1 MPIFTQA
8 MRRVSLYALAA
19 ASFLP
24 TGGNAFGQLPVLGNP
39 AEEWL
44 DLVDYTKLEDILF
57 GSAPTGAGVTIG
69 QVEAASGPSFVN
81 FYPDTSSAEFDAASD
96 PSGTGVTFI
105 NGSQSARPNPTTSSH
120 ATTTVGRNLYGNTTG
135 AAKESNVVVVYE
147 ANDYLNNQL
156 RAPTGS
162 DPRKPEYE
170 DPAEGEFLP
179 LKVINHSWAGDF
191 GSNTNNRRT
200 LVRLDYVIDRYDV
213 TMAVGVSV
221 NGDTDPATTT
231 KPPHPEISPLLGQ
244 SYNAIAVG
252 GPQGLHSIEP
262 TESYY
267 GGGRTKPDIVAG
279 GFTVSSNTAMV
290 SSVASVLHEVVAGTD
305 AAKSETMK
313 AILLAG
319 ATKEQ
324 YFETFVDPD
333 SGLVDPWER
342 TPSQPL
348 DNIFGA
354 GQLNAFNSYVMT
366 EGGQFTGS
374 TGAAGSPIANH
385 GWDYQSEIT
394 PTDDVKYEFTIPEG
408 KHAAEVSIVLAWN
421 YEVTDINP
429 GNAFSPSESF
439 ANLDL
444 ELLDSDGGLI
454 DHSVSVVDNVE
465 HVYVTGLSPGTYT
478 FQVSTD
484 AARDYGIA
492 WRINTAFDQESADF
506 DGDGDVDSAD
516 LLVWQRGYGTLVGA
530 QHSDGDA
537 DGDGDV
543 DEDDRVFLDS
553 QFGLVLGT
561 LDAIAATIPEPTG
574 ATLLGGVL
582 FYLIGSRGRRR

>member
-1 MPIFTQA
+1 MPIFTQVV
-8 MRRVSLYALAA
+8 RRLSLCALAMA
-19 ASFLP
+19 TLLP
-24 TGGNAFGQLPVLGNP
+24 PGGSAFAQLPVLGNP
-39 AEEWL
+39 ADEWL
-44 DLVDYTKLEDILF
+44 DLVEYTKLQELLF
-57 GSAPTGAGVTIG
+57 GAAPTGAGVVIG
-69 QVEAASGPSFVN
+69 QVEAASQSQN
-81 FYPDTSSAEFDAASD
+81 FRNFFPDTTNVEFDAAGD
-96 PSGTGVTFI
+96 PSGTAVNFI
-105 NGSQSARPNPTTSSH
+105 NGSSSAQPNPTTSDH
-120 ATTTVGRNLYGNTTG
+120 ATKTVGRNIYGNNLG
-135 AAKESNVVVVYE
+135 AAREGNTVVVYE

-156 RAPTGS
+156 RAPSGS

-179 LKVINHSWAGDF
+179 IPIINHSWAGDF
-191 GSNTNNRRT
+191 GSNTNNRRA

-213 TMAVGVSV
+213 IMPVGVST
-221 NGDTDPATTT
+221 NGAGVSL
-231 KPPHPEISPLLGQ
+231 SPLLGQ

-252 GPQGLHSIEP
+252 TPQGEHSTEL

-267 GGGRTKPDIVAG
+267 GGDRTKPDIVAG
-279 GFTVSSNTAMV
+279 GFNVSSNTAMV
-290 SSVASVLHEVVAGTD
+290 SSVAGILHEVVAGTD
-305 AAKSETMK
+305 GARSETMK

-319 ATKEQ
+319 ATKEE

-333 SGLVDPWER
+333 TGQVDPWER

-366 EGGQFTGS
+366 EGGQFSGS
-374 TGAAGSPIANH
+374 TGAAGTPIANH
-385 GWDYQSEIT
+385 GWDYQTSIAPADE
-394 PTDDVKYEFTIPEG
+394 VKYEFTIPEG

-421 YEVTDINP
+421 YEITDINS
-429 GNAFSPSESF
+429 GSGFSPSESF

-444 ELLDSDGGLI
+444 ELLDSSGGLV
-454 DHSVSVVDNVE
+454 DHSVSMVDNVE
-465 HVYVTGLSPGTYT
+465 HVYLTGLSPGTYT
-478 FQVSTD
+478 FQVLSD
-484 AARDYGIA
+484 ENNLAARDYGIA
-492 WRINTAFDQESADF
+492 WRINTALDAASADF

-516 LLVWQRGYGTLVGA
+516 LLVWQRGYGTLLGA
-530 QHSDGDA
+530 EHADGDA

-543 DEDDRVFLDS
+543 DEDDRDVLNT

-582 FYLIGSRGRRR
+582 FYLVGSRGRRRAAVA